1 MAYFEWGND
10 LVIDQGPIDEDHK
23 YLVALVNEL
32 HTATSQGLG
41 SQVVGE
47 ILKRLVSHTREHIQR
62 EEHIMAL
69 AKFPQLSGHQVGH
82 IDFMNQLT
90 QLQQKYQE
98 GNLTVAS
105 QLSALLRDW
114 LSIHIRRSD
123 RELLVHMKQK
133 NKRR

>member
-10 LVIDQGPIDEDHK
+10 LIIDQGPIDEDHK

-41 SQVVGE
+41 SDVVGE
-47 ILKRLVSHTREHIQR
+47 ILERLVTHTREHIQR
-62 EEHIMAL
+62 EERIMDAV
-69 AKFPQLSGHQVGH
+69 KFPQLSGHQLGH
-82 IDFMNQLT
+82 NDFMDNLVA
-90 QLQQKYQE
+90 LQQKYAQ
-98 GNLTVAS
+98 GSLTVAS
-105 QLSALLRDW
+105 QLSTLLRDW

-123 RELLVHMKQK
+123 RELMLFLKQK

>member
-10 LVIDQGPIDEDHK
+10 LNIDQGPIDEDHK
-23 YLVALVNEL
+23 YLVTLVNEL
-32 HTATSQGLG
+32 HTATSQGQG

-47 ILKRLVSHTREHIQR
+47 ILKRLISHTREHIQR
-62 EEHIMAL
+62 EEHIMVL

-82 IDFMNQLT
+82 TDFMNQLT

-98 GNLTVAS
+98 GNITVAS

>member
-23 YLVALVNEL
+23 YLVDLVNEL

-41 SQVVGE
+41 REVVGE
-47 ILKRLVSHTREHIQR
+47 ILERLVTHTRAHIQR
-62 EEHIMAL
+62 EEQIMAA
-69 AKFPQLSGHQVGH
+69 AKFPQLSGHQLGH
-82 IDFMNQLT
+82 NDFMDNIVG
-90 QLQQKYQE
+90 LQQKFAQ
-98 GNLTVAS
+98 GSLTVAS
-105 QLSALLRDW
+105 QLSILLRDW

-123 RELLVHMKQK
+123 RELMLFMTQK